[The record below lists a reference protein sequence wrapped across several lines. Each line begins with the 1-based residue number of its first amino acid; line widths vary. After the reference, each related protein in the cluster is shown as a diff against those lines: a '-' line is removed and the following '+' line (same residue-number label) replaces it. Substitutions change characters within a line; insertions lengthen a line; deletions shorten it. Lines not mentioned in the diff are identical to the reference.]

1 MGSNPAV
8 LTITCLRRFLR
19 AGFFMVNALLQK
31 ASEMRAAGLD
41 ILDLSDT
48 SFHRNGLCFPNERLK
63 AYFDEYLARRSYDPD
78 PRGLPAAREAIASC
92 YTSRDIACE
101 ASDVLL
107 TASTSDAYN
116 IIFQSLCNAGDRV
129 LLPRPCYPLFEHL
142 CRYARLRMDY
152 YDLDP
157 ARGFSPDFDSL
168 NGILRRPAALLVTIS
183 PNNPTGSCLS
193 QGDWLRLRE
202 LCTARGITMVHDEV
216 FSDLVWDD
224 DARGRGGEASAYTGA
239 LLRLSGVSKLFASPD
254 LKLSWIALTEA
265 LPEVRTRI
273 LDTLETARDMY
284 LNSSG
289 PSEYFAFRMLTD
301 GASYRGELYEQLK
314 ARKELADEILMQPHT
329 DAGGA
334 VPYPQQGGVHRVI
347 RLPDGYD
354 DEASAHELLEQDR
367 VLVHPGYMYGFR
379 GGEYWVVSIMSA
391 PHTLRH
397 GLSRVARYLKL
408 T

>member
-1 MGSNPAV
+1 
-8 LTITCLRRFLR
+8 
-19 AGFFMVNALLQK
+19 MVNALLQK
-31 ASEMRAAGLD
+31 ASDMRAAGLD
-41 ILDLSDT
+41 ILDLTDT
-48 SFHRNGLCFPNERLK
+48 SFHRNGLYFPNDRLK
-63 AYFDEYLARRSYDPD
+63 AYFVEYLARRSYDPD
-78 PRGLPAAREAIASC
+78 PRGLPAARDAIASS
-92 YTSRDIACE
+92 YTRRGIACR

-142 CRYARLRMDY
+142 CRYSRLRMDY

-157 ARGFSPDFDSL
+157 ARGFSPDFESL

-193 QGDWLRLRE
+193 RQDWLRLRE
-202 LCTARGITMVHDEV
+202 LCTESAITMVHDEV

-224 DARGRGGEASAYTGA
+224 DARGRGGEMSAHTGP

-265 LPEVRTRI
+265 LPEIRTRM

-289 PSEYFAFRMLTD
+289 PSEYFAYRMLTD
-301 GASYRGELYEQLK
+301 GAPYRGELYEQLR
-314 ARKELADEILMQPHT
+314 ARKELADEILETPRT
-329 DAGGA
+329 SPGGA
-334 VPYPQQGGVHRVI
+334 VPYLQQGGVHRVI

-354 DEASAHELLEQDR
+354 DETSAHELLEQER

-379 GGEYWVVSIMSA
+379 GGEYWVVSIISA
-391 PHTLRH
+391 PRTLRP
-397 GLSRVARYLKL
+397 GLSRVVRFLKL
-408 T
+408 V